1 MNVRSKSP
9 NSKLILK
16 AFSLLLIGI
25 AEITAVWALKRA
37 IFPTVTDSS
46 STIELQP
53 AKFSPQ
59 LYWLEIVDNRIK
71 LTPKTISTTTTSPEL
86 ALKEAFHQLLEPS
99 LNFESTTTIPQ
110 PTRLLDLY
118 ITDNNI
124 YVNLSQEFTQGR
136 GSSSMIYRVAQVLY
150 TATSINRGALV
161 FLSIEGQPLN
171 EDYPLGGERTSPH
184 LGLLLEYPLTR
195 QKFTRDFLFD
205 LNSYLN

>member
-37 IFPTVTDSS
+37 MLPTVTDSS
-46 STIELQP
+46 STVELQI

-59 LYWLEIVDNRIK
+59 LYWLEITDNRIK
-71 LTPKTISTTTTSPEL
+71 LIPKTIPTTATSPEL
-86 ALKEAFHQLLEPS
+86 ALKEALHQLLEPS

-110 PTRLLDLY
+110 QTRLLNLR

-136 GSSSMIYRVAQVLY
+136 GGSSMIYRVAQVLY
-150 TATSINRGALV
+150 TATSINPQASV

-171 EDYPLGGERTSPH
+171 EDYPLGGE
-184 LGLLLEYPLTR
+184 GLLLEYPLTK